1 MLNQNSLQKFTTKN
15 KPVITLQGQ
24 RAAMVKPENGEAF
37 ICKLALEN
45 ISVFCNRDEIQGNEF
60 FVVSGKVNKALKSRK
75 AYKVMVF
82 VTKTEDGN
90 LSVHLI
96 PVRTNNN
103 WTLSFAEIIKKAIK
117 SPQTYER
124 DYDAELYIPVEC
136 PIEHIKGITQEE
148 VDKALN
154 AAFENHVIEDSN
166 HPVLEGLLKE
176 VPKKV
181 DVKPAKE
188 LTPVIKKSELELD
201 MSLFNSDGSVI
212 ELEQPKKPEP
222 EPEQDDV
229 IDLSELIDLDL

>member
-45 ISVFCNRDEIQGNEF
+45 ISVFCNRDDIQGNEF
-60 FVVSGKVNKALKSRK
+60 FIVSDKVKKMLKPRK
-75 AYKVMVF
+75 AYT
-82 VTKTEDGN
+82 VTVYVIKTEDGK

-103 WTLSFAEIIKKAIK
+103 WTLTFAENINAGIKL
-117 SPQTYER
+117 PQAYDR
-124 DYDAELYIPVEC
+124 DYDAEIYIPIKC
-136 PIEHIKGITQEE
+136 PVEHIKGITQEE
-148 VDKALN
+148 TDKALN
-154 AAFENHVIEDSN
+154 AAFENYVIEDSN
-166 HPVLEGLLKE
+166 HPALEGLLKE

-181 DVKPAKE
+181 DVKPTKE
-188 LTPVIKKSELELD
+188 LAPVINKSELELD

-212 ELEQPKKPEP
+212 ELEQPKKPES
-222 EPEQDDV
+222 DLNDV